1 MHIYFFSKKFQ
12 KFKHLYWFFKNV
24 SKAWFRVFITNLTKY
39 DFNKMKTR
47 LIDKLEIK
55 DENVVKP
62 IYFEG
67 LKKKV

>member
-1 MHIYFFSKKFQ
+1 
-12 KFKHLYWFFKNV
+12 
-24 SKAWFRVFITNLTKY
+24 
-39 DFNKMKTR
+39 MKTR

-67 LKKKV
+67 LKKGLIKISNFGKNKLKLCIFLDLRK

>member
-1 MHIYFFSKKFQ
+1 
-12 KFKHLYWFFKNV
+12 
-24 SKAWFRVFITNLTKY
+24 
-39 DFNKMKTR
+39 MKTR

-67 LKKKV
+67 LKKKFNKNI

>member
-1 MHIYFFSKKFQ
+1 
-12 KFKHLYWFFKNV
+12 
-24 SKAWFRVFITNLTKY
+24 
-39 DFNKMKTR
+39 MKTR

>member
-1 MHIYFFSKKFQ
+1 
-12 KFKHLYWFFKNV
+12 
-24 SKAWFRVFITNLTKY
+24 
-39 DFNKMKTR
+39 MKTR

-67 LKKKV
+67 LKKRLIKISNFGKNKLKYMYILRPKGINIKLILP

>member
-1 MHIYFFSKKFQ
+1 
-12 KFKHLYWFFKNV
+12 
-24 SKAWFRVFITNLTKY
+24 
-39 DFNKMKTR
+39 MKTR

-67 LKKKV
+67 LKKRFNKISNFGKNKLKYMYIPTPKEINIKLILP